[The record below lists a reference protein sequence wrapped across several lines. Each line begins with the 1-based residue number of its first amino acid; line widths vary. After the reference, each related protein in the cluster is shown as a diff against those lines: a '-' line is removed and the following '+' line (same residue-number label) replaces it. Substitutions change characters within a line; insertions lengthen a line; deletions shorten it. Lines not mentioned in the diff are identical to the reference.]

1 LEHFIRL
8 FSVGSV
14 TPYSQKE
21 KWEYRV
27 NGVKNCS
34 YILPYFEKH
43 LLYSKKKESFLLWKN
58 LRLSLISGEH
68 MITESRV
75 EMIKMAKRVNNV

>member
-1 LEHFIRL
+1 MEHFIRL

-14 TPYSQKE
+14 TPHSQKE
-21 KWEYRV
+21 NWEYRV

-34 YILPYFEKH
+34 YILPYFDKH
-43 LLYSKKKESFLLWKN
+43 LLYSNKKESYLLWKN

-68 MITESRV
+68 LIHESRV
-75 EMIKMAKRVNNV
+75 ELIKMAKRVNKL